1 MSNRRSWGGSSPR
14 LAALFLAVVL
24 PPAATLVWLGLQL
37 VEQDRSLWAQREL
50 EGRQAAAQAIVSS
63 LNQSLADAERHLS
76 QGEPPPGAVRFVVS
90 PQGVEAHPATR
101 VLWLPTLPAMPA
113 AEAAQFTQAET
124 VEFQGGAERALAFY
138 EEMARSSSPA
148 IRAGALVRVARV
160 HRRERRWREALTAYR
175 RLAEI
180 GEIAIDG
187 MQVDL
192 LARRAVCAVLEESG
206 REEELNGEAAAL
218 AADLLAGRWTL
229 DQPAWE
235 LVVGQLERWT
245 GHPLV
250 VPAAE
255 RTFSA
260 AGSWLWKDW
269 QRSPGGRSLEVSRK
283 LIVVD
288 ETPLILVRRQ
298 VDSEMVALVFLPSV
312 IEAWIRKAVHATS
325 IVREQ
330 LSFVSDSGEVLVG
343 PEPPFAAAAVTRA
356 ASDTGLPWTLVLS
369 PGESARQTQELAG
382 RRRLLFSGLAAIVL
396 LLAGGSY
403 LLWRVVQRELA
414 VARLQTDFVSAVSHE
429 FRTPLTSL
437 RHVTDL
443 LEEDD
448 ELPGGQRSAF
458 YQVLSRNTE
467 RLQRLVENLLDF
479 ARMQGGRKPYDLQ
492 PVDTGALTAQVVEDF
507 RAEGGHPASA
517 IDLDVQDAGRLTV
530 RADVESLTHAVW
542 NLLDNAVK
550 YSPQGPAIRVSVRR
564 HSAGV
569 AIAVQ
574 DTGIGI
580 PRHERREIFRSFVRG
595 DQVPKR
601 GIKGTGLGL
610 ALVSHIVKAHGG
622 TIELE
627 SEEGV
632 GSTFRLVLPA
642 HV

>member
-1 MSNRRSWGGSSPR
+1 MS
-14 LAALFLAVVL
+14 
-24 PPAATLVWLGLQL
+24 
-37 VEQDRSLWAQREL
+37 
-50 EGRQAAAQAIVSS
+50 RQ
-63 LNQSLADAERHLS
+63 
-76 QGEPPPGAVRFVVS
+76 
-90 PQGVEAHPATR
+90 
-101 VLWLPTLPAMPA
+101 
-113 AEAAQFTQAET
+113 
-124 VEFQGGAERALAFY
+124 
-138 EEMARSSSPA
+138 
-148 IRAGALVRVARV
+148 
-160 HRRERRWREALTAYR
+160 
-175 RLAEI
+175 
-180 GEIAIDG
+180 
-187 MQVDL
+187 
-192 LARRAVCAVLEESG
+192 
-206 REEELNGEAAAL
+206 
-218 AADLLAGRWTL
+218 
-229 DQPAWE
+229 
-235 LVVGQLERWT
+235 
-245 GHPLV
+245 
-250 VPAAE
+250 
-255 RTFSA
+255 
-260 AGSWLWKDW
+260 
-269 QRSPGGRSLEVSRK
+269 

-312 IEAWIRKAVHATS
+312 IEAWIRKVVQATS

-356 ASDTGLPWTLVLS
+356 ASGTGLPWTLVLS

-382 RRRLLFSGLAAIVL
+382 RRRLLSSGLAAIVL

-448 ELPGGQRSAF
+448 ELPRGQRSAF

-580 PRHERREIFRSFVRG
+580 PRHERREIFRSFARG

-622 TIELE
+622 TIELQ

>member
-37 VEQDRSLWAQREL
+37 VEQDRSLWAQRDL

-76 QGEPPPGAVRFVVS
+76 QGEPPTGAVRFVVS

-250 VPAAE
+250 VPAAP
-255 RTFSA
+255 A
-260 AGSWLWKDW
+260 AG
-269 QRSPGGRSLEVSRK
+269 
-283 LIVVD
+283 
-288 ETPLILVRRQ
+288 
-298 VDSEMVALVFLPSV
+298 
-312 IEAWIRKAVHATS
+312 
-325 IVREQ
+325 
-330 LSFVSDSGEVLVG
+330 
-343 PEPPFAAAAVTRA
+343 
-356 ASDTGLPWTLVLS
+356 
-369 PGESARQTQELAG
+369 
-382 RRRLLFSGLAAIVL
+382 
-396 LLAGGSY
+396 
-403 LLWRVVQRELA
+403 LWR
-414 VARLQTDFVSAVSHE
+414 
-429 FRTPLTSL
+429 
-437 RHVTDL
+437 
-443 LEEDD
+443 
-448 ELPGGQRSAF
+448 
-458 YQVLSRNTE
+458 
-467 RLQRLVENLLDF
+467 
-479 ARMQGGRKPYDLQ
+479 
-492 PVDTGALTAQVVEDF
+492 
-507 RAEGGHPASA
+507 
-517 IDLDVQDAGRLTV
+517 
-530 RADVESLTHAVW
+530 
-542 NLLDNAVK
+542 
-550 YSPQGPAIRVSVRR
+550 
-564 HSAGV
+564 
-569 AIAVQ
+569 
-574 DTGIGI
+574 
-580 PRHERREIFRSFVRG
+580 
-595 DQVPKR
+595 
-601 GIKGTGLGL
+601 
-610 ALVSHIVKAHGG
+610 
-622 TIELE
+622 
-627 SEEGV
+627 
-632 GSTFRLVLPA
+632 
-642 HV
+642 

>member
-76 QGEPPPGAVRFVVS
+76 QGEPPTGAVRFVVS

-330 LSFVSDSGEVLVG
+330 LSFVSDAGEVLVG
-343 PEPPFAAAAVTRA
+343 PEPPFAAAAVTHA

-369 PGESARQTQELAG
+369 PGELARQTQELAG
-382 RRRLLFSGLAAIVL
+382 RRRLLSLRTGRHRPVARWGKLSALARRPAGTG
-396 LLAGGSY
+396 GGSAPDRF
-403 LLWRVVQRELA
+403 RVGR
-414 VARLQTDFVSAVSHE
+414 VARVSH
-429 FRTPLTSL
+429 P
-437 RHVTDL
+437 
-443 LEEDD
+443 
-448 ELPGGQRSAF
+448 
-458 YQVLSRNTE
+458 
-467 RLQRLVENLLDF
+467 
-479 ARMQGGRKPYDLQ
+479 
-492 PVDTGALTAQVVEDF
+492 
-507 RAEGGHPASA
+507 
-517 IDLDVQDAGRLTV
+517 
-530 RADVESLTHAVW
+530 ADVIAACHRPL
-542 NLLDNAVK
+542 
-550 YSPQGPAIRVSVRR
+550 GVRR
-564 HSAGV
+564 
-569 AIAVQ
+569 
-574 DTGIGI
+574 
-580 PRHERREIFRSFVRG
+580 
-595 DQVPKR
+595 
-601 GIKGTGLGL
+601 
-610 ALVSHIVKAHGG
+610 
-622 TIELE
+622 
-627 SEEGV
+627 
-632 GSTFRLVLPA
+632 
-642 HV
+642 